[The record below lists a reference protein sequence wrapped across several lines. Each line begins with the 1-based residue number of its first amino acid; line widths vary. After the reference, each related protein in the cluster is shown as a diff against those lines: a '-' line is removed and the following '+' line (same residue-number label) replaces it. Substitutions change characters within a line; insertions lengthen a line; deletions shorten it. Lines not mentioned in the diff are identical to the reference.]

1 MVSKIHLSPR
11 MTESEIKEIVER
23 ETRAWNEQNLDQL
36 MSIFHPDMVWPWPRT
51 PQSHDPMDWIF
62 EVGRF
67 NYDRW
72 KKGAD
77 PRKSIAIARF
87 PNTTGNPN
95 DVRKRIKLYSRV
107 TYSREISIVIPTL
120 KGLDMVNVFHRSVM
134 YSTQQYTIHQRFD
147 GTMISRRAVL
157 D

>member
-1 MVSKIHLSPR
+1 
-11 MTESEIKEIVER
+11 MTESEIKEIVDR

-72 KKGAD
+72 KKGWEDLFA
-77 PRKSIAIARF
+77 SYELVH
-87 PNTTGNPN
+87 N
-95 DVRKRIKLYSRV
+95 VRKIRKIDLSK
-107 TYSREISIVIPTL
+107 E
-120 KGLDMVNVFHRSVM
+120 G
-134 YSTQQYTIHQRFD
+134 D
-147 GTMISRRAVL
+147 GAFVVVDIGYIMA
-157 D
+157 